1 MIVDKAKSL
10 FQLTESR
17 ALEIYQDIVAFGS
30 KSDKKKLACIGSA
43 IAMVIMAHFYRKIAL
58 PPKAIRCIPRVNF
71 FSYMKSVLSNE
82 DPIKQ
87 LRSLY
92 APLSAEGGGVY
103 VRPHRVGWSVYVG
116 NPTDAKKVYMKQ
128 DLFPKA
134 PESFGEG
141 DILINRMIRHPS
153 ILTENGSSWKVH
165 RQAANPAFHKAMPVK
180 IFGTLAQNFFKQIE
194 IENGSINMSAY
205 LKRYT
210 FDAITTAGFG
220 YNANAIGDKESEW
233 VRLYTSLIDGIFDPF
248 FFFFPIFDTKLRWM
262 FPSRVKIHQNV
273 DVFLSKIAEIIEDKR
288 AAVASNSYA
297 NAADDNEK
305 DLCTLMIEAE
315 ASLGGRLTN
324 EEMMNDLLA
333 FILAADDTTANA
345 LGSAMYFLA
354 VNQDMQQKLREE
366 AIAWLGDG
374 VDVCPTVEQT
384 KEMPYVNMVIKE
396 TLRIMAPAVQGQAR
410 IATEDTQLGAY
421 FIPKGT
427 IVSVDIVGLQHDASI
442 WEDPY
447 KFNPERFSRERENNT
462 KRNGGWMPFGSGM
475 NMSLAEQRVLLSMMA
490 KKFQWCLP
498 KDSIHQDGMSVE
510 GIDVIG
516 PKDLVL
522 KFEKRY

>member
-1 MIVDKAKSL
+1 
-10 FQLTESR
+10 
-17 ALEIYQDIVAFGS
+17 
-30 KSDKKKLACIGSA
+30 
-43 IAMVIMAHFYRKIAL
+43 
-58 PPKAIRCIPRVNF
+58 
-71 FSYMKSVLSNE
+71 
-82 DPIKQ
+82 
-87 LRSLY
+87 
-92 APLSAEGGGVY
+92 
-103 VRPHRVGWSVYVG
+103 
-116 NPTDAKKVYMKQ
+116 
-128 DLFPKA
+128 
-134 PESFGEG
+134 
-141 DILINRMIRHPS
+141 MIRHPS

-462 KRNGGWMPFGSGM
+462 KRNGGWMPFGSG
-475 NMSLAEQRVLLSMMA
+475 QR
-490 KKFQWCLP
+490 
-498 KDSIHQDGMSVE
+498 
-510 GIDVIG
+510 
-516 PKDLVL
+516 
-522 KFEKRY
+522 